1 MQRDL
6 IINIIMKVYTNLM
19 VVQDFKSVVSITVL
33 KILEEMLNVRQI
45 FG

>member
-1 MQRDL
+1 
-6 IINIIMKVYTNLM
+6 MKVYTNLM

>member
-6 IINIIMKVYTNLM
+6 AINLVMMAYTNLM
-19 VVQDFKSVVSITVL
+19 VVQDFKSFVSIAVL
-33 KILEEMLNVRQI
+33 KILEEMLNVGQM

>member
-6 IINIIMKVYTNLM
+6 IINIIMRVYTNLM
-19 VVQDFKSVVSITVL
+19 VVQDFKSVVSTTVL
-33 KILEEMLNVRQI
+33 KILEEMLNVRQM